1 MQKLLINI
9 NTLHGILDSSVKA
22 LKGKDLSVVNQLN
35 NAWLLFENDKIAA
48 FGLMNNLPQ
57 IEDVELIDLDGKSIL
72 PAFIDSHTHLI
83 YAANREQEFEDRLNG
98 LTYQEVAER
107 GGGILNSVRTLRGMS
122 EDQLFEDASKRLKN
136 LIQWGTGAIEI
147 KSGYGLD
154 LDNELKM
161 LRVIKR
167 LKSSFKIPIKATLL
181 AAHAFPEEFKTNHE
195 GYIELIVNQI
205 IPKVVNEKLAD
216 YIDVFCEEGY
226 FNAVQTDK
234 ILKAGKEQG
243 LLAKIHVNQF
253 NAIGGIEV
261 ALKNNA
267 LSVDHLEVM
276 TENDITLL
284 ANSSCIATALP
295 GCSFFIGIPYTP
307 LKTLIDNNITI
318 NIASDYNPGSTPT
331 GNMQLMMSLACIQ
344 QKLTPNQAF
353 NACTINAAA
362 ALQLQDQMGSITVG
376 KKANLIVTEATNLA
390 YFPYAYGENKVN
402 QMIIDGEFLTF

>member
-9 NTLHGILDSSVKA
+9 NTLHGILDSSIKV
-22 LKGKDLSVVNQLN
+22 LKGKELSVVNQLN

-48 FGLMNNLPQ
+48 FGLMNKLPK
-57 IEDVELIDLDGKSIL
+57 IEDVEIIDLQGKSIL

-107 GGGILNSVRTLRGMS
+107 GGGILNSVRTLRKMS

-154 LDNELKM
+154 LENELKI

-167 LKSSFKIPIKATLL
+167 LKSSFNIPIKATLL
-181 AAHAFPEEFKTNHE
+181 AAHAFPEEFKNNQE
-195 GYIELIVNQI
+195 GYIELIVNEI
-205 IPKVVNEKLAD
+205 IPAVANEKLAN

-226 FNAVQTDK
+226 FSADQTDS
-234 ILKAGKEQG
+234 ILKAGNQYG

-261 ALKNNA
+261 AVKNDA

-276 TENDITLL
+276 TEEDMALL
-284 ANSSCIATALP
+284 ANSTCIATALP

-307 LKTLIDNNITI
+307 LKTLIDNNIAV

-362 ALQLQDQMGSITVG
+362 ALQIQDEMGSITVG
-376 KKANLIVTEATNLA
+376 KKANLIITEAANLA
-390 YFPYAYGENKVN
+390 YFPYAYGENKVH
-402 QMIIDGEFLTF
+402 QMIINGEFIAS